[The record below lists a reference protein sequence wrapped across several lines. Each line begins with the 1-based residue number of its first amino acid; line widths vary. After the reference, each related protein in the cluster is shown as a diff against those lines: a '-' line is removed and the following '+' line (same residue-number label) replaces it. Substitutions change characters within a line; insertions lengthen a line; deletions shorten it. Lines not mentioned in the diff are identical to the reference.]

1 MTSNSELHAALQRL
15 ERATSKLSIDDAI
28 NLIDREISDTQNA
41 DYKPHFQVHKA
52 TLLWT
57 AGQML
62 EAIELLEQCAI
73 EYDSVDSPQY
83 FAGEHLLELGHFDK
97 AMQYLNRCV
106 EISESSSDGWYKD
119 SAYLLRAYCAAKLGR
134 FAQAR
139 QDLEKID
146 DDEPMSWLAV
156 DPIVSRSSIVRM
168 VEARR

>member
-1 MTSNSELHAALQRL
+1 MSSNPALHAALQRL

-28 NLIDREISDTQNA
+28 NLINEEIADTQNA

-52 TLLWT
+52 TILWT
-57 AGQML
+57 AGQTL

-73 EYDSVDSPQY
+73 EYDSIDSPQY

-97 AMQYLNRCV
+97 AMRYLTRCIEV
-106 EISESSSDGWYKD
+106 AESSGDGWYKD

-146 DDEPMSWLAV
+146 DDEAMNWLAL

-168 VEARR
+168 LEA